1 VAVWPSHLQNS
12 KNNTKRIVIKK
23 KIINLD
29 FFCNMKNCNLI
40 FLTISA
46 TKLKEGITEDQHYND
61 T

>member
-1 VAVWPSHLQNS
+1 
-12 KNNTKRIVIKK
+12 
-23 KIINLD
+23 
-29 FFCNMKNCNLI
+29 MKNCNLI